1 MADKKEKKEKEV
13 IVEDTQAVEEGK
25 SLAWL
30 SYFGLLLLIPLLV
43 KPDNS
48 FCKHHAKQ
56 GLVILLFYIG
66 LVVLNIIPVI
76 GQIIWVLGAITLFVL
91 SIIGIVNSL
100 QGKYWKAPLGIY
112 DISQKFNF

>member
-1 MADKKEKKEKEV
+1 MSNGEKEEKKV
-13 IVEDTQAVEEGK
+13 IVEDAQAVEEGK

-56 GLVILLFYIG
+56 GLVMLLFWIG
-66 LVVLNIIPVI
+66 ISIISIIPI
-76 GQIIWVLGAITLFVL
+76 LGYIIWVLGAIVLLVL

-112 DISQKFNF
+112 DLSKKFTF

>member
-1 MADKKEKKEKEV
+1 MADGKDKKV
-13 IVEDTQAVEEGK
+13 IVEDREAVEEGK

-56 GLVILLFYIG
+56 GLVMLLFWIG
-66 LVVLNIIPVI
+66 LSIIAIIPI
-76 GQIIWVLGAITLFVL
+76 LGYIIWVLGAITLFVL
-91 SIIGIVNSL
+91 SIMGIINSV
-100 QGKYWKAPLGIY
+100 QGQYWKAPLGIY
-112 DISQKFNF
+112 DLSQKFNF

>member
-1 MADKKEKKEKEV
+1 MAKKEEKKV
-13 IVEDTQAVEEGK
+13 IVEDSEAIEEGK
-25 SLAWL
+25 SIAWL

-66 LVVLNIIPVI
+66 LAIINIIPI
-76 GQIIWVLGAITLFVL
+76 LGQVIWVLGAITLFVI

-112 DISQKFNF
+112 EVSEKFNF

>member
-1 MADKKEKKEKEV
+1 MPNEEDKKIV
-13 IVEDTQAVEEGK
+13 VEDSQAIEEGK

-56 GLVILLFYIG
+56 GLVILLLWIG
-66 LVVLNIIPVI
+66 ISIFAIIPVLGLIVWVVGGI
-76 GQIIWVLGAITLFVL
+76 GLFVI
-91 SIIGIVNSL
+91 SIMGIVNSIN
-100 QGKYWKAPLGIY
+100 GKYWQAPLNIY
-112 DISQKFNF
+112 ELSQKFNF

>member
-1 MADKKEKKEKEV
+1 MAKKEEKKV
-13 IVEDTQAVEEGK
+13 IVEDSQAIEEGK
-25 SLAWL
+25 SIAWL

-66 LVVLNIIPVI
+66 LAIINIIPFL
-76 GQIIWVLGAITLFVL
+76 GQVIWVLGAITLFVI

-112 DISQKFNF
+112 EVSEKFNF